1 MKKAIIFILFL
12 KLLIS
17 IFSLIPNWDLK
28 KSAINLLTSS
38 NNYADT
44 FEVTRKNYYNL
55 EVVLNRIIT
64 KKDINSSP
72 IIENIVYFDFNN
84 GIKVD

>member
-1 MKKAIIFILFL
+1 MKKVIIFILIL
-12 KLLIS
+12 ELLIS
-17 IFSLIPNWDLK
+17 TFSLIPNWNLK